1 MKHGFWKKVL
11 PLMLVAAVL
20 LGSSAAYAAAG
31 SSTLGANAGVYV
43 NSSGD
48 VVIDEANVEV
58 AGSVTAENGK
68 ITLEGVKM
76 EYREIG
82 DWGTGS
88 SGSSDEASDEASEE
102 ASEEASDEAASGE
115 ASGSASGES
124 SSSTSSGSLQ
134 TGQSGAILAAG
145 TAGEVTVGGKEDHFT
160 AYDGQEYNTVI
171 ELWADDADVDNALY
185 DGVKRSPLTN
195 NVETY
200 PGIGLEATGAS
211 VTIDN
216 VYVLTQGANRSAL
229 CNSDGMMSGG
239 TTVVRDS
246 TFVSL
251 CDGWIF
257 PAHICLLRGA
267 RTALL
272 TSAGDSYFY
281 NTSIFSDSWGS
292 YSMEAA
298 NGIDNFVIV
307 NGYAECYKGGYG
319 IFTLGMTP
327 ELGYEPNIVRI
338 YGTKML
344 SPQYAWICDDGS
356 NITIASMA
364 DVSDE
369 DMANYDGEITPDM
382 YQTEDG
388 VSFFAGNNN
397 AAVITFDMLADP
409 ILTNTIRIKD
419 AVFTTAAEDLIRADG
434 TACENVMDYY
444 GDSILN
450 NDEIM
455 GGMAFFATGYV
466 KGATFWQ
473 RGSNADITMENV
485 DLRSS
490 TGVVFHSTIDYT
502 NFTAGANMDGKE
514 CLGIQYRLTDMD
526 VKGDFIHEDYQ
537 RKLYLTLD
545 GTSLEGAVNW
555 YTVEQYADNVAA
567 YVDSRWAEAE
577 EMKAA
582 WEAENGA
589 GSSLMGSKEDII
601 GAIVLQDS
609 YDASLA
615 GFELTLENGASWTV
629 TAESTLTKLV
639 VGEGCSVSGTMTVD
653 GVATEIVPGTYEG
666 AIVIAPSGASGEA
679 SAASGE
685 ASASP
690 SGEAS

>member
-1 MKHGFWKKVL
+1 MKKGILKKVL
-11 PLMLVAAVL
+11 PLMLVMTLVLGCTAAF
-20 LGSSAAYAAAG
+20 AAAG

-48 VVIDEANVEV
+48 IVIDDANVEV
-58 AGSVTAENGK
+58 AGSITAENGV
-68 ITLEGVKM
+68 ITFEGVKM

-88 SGSSDEASDEASEE
+88 SSS
-102 ASEEASDEAASGE
+102 ASGE
-115 ASGSASGES
+115 ASGDSSDETSASGEA
-124 SSSTSSGSLQ
+124 STSSGSLQ
-134 TGQSGAILAAG
+134 TGQSGAILAGG
-145 TAGEVTVGGKEDHFT
+145 TTGQLVVGGEEDYFT
-160 AYDGQEYNTVI
+160 APDGNEYNTVI
-171 ELWADDADVDNALY
+171 ELWADDADVDNALM

-195 NVETY
+195 SVETY
-200 PGIGLEATGAS
+200 PGVGLEATGEN

-216 VYVLTQGANRSAL
+216 VYVLTEGANRAAL
-229 CNSDGMMSGG
+229 VTSELSMGFTNS
-239 TTVVRDS
+239 VVTNS
-246 TFVSL
+246 KFVSL
-251 CDGWIF
+251 CEGWIF

-272 TSAGDSYFY
+272 TSGGDSKFY
-281 NTSIFSDSWGS
+281 NTNIYADSWGA

-298 NGIDNFVIV
+298 NGIKNFVIV

-319 IFTLGMTP
+319 LFTLGMTP

-338 YGTKML
+338 YGTKMV

-356 NITIASMA
+356 NVTIASMA
-364 DVSDE
+364 DVTDE

-388 VSFFAGNNN
+388 GSFFAGNNN

-409 ILTNTIRIKD
+409 ILKSTLVLKNS
-419 AVFTTAAEDLIRADG
+419 VFTTAEEDLVREDG
-434 TACENVMDYY
+434 TIALNVMDYY

-455 GGMAFFATGYV
+455 SGMGFFGTGYV

-473 RGSNADITMENV
+473 RGANTDLTMENV

-490 TGVVFHSTIDYT
+490 TGVLFHSTIDYT
-502 NFTAGANMDGKE
+502 NFTAGANMAGQE
-514 CLGIQYRLTDMD
+514 CLGIKYHLIGMD

-537 RKLYLTLD
+537 RKFYLTLD
-545 GTSLEGAVNW
+545 GTTLEGAVNW
-555 YTVEQYADNVAA
+555 YTLEQYGDNVAA
-567 YVDSRWAEAE
+567 YIDSRWAEAE

-589 GSSLMGSKEDII
+589 GSSLLGTQEDIYN
-601 GAIVLQDS
+601 ALVLDES
-609 YDASLA
+609 YDVAL
-615 GFELTLENGASWTV
+615 GGLELTLENGASWIV
-629 TAESTLTKLV
+629 TGDSTLTKLV

-653 GVATEIVPGTYEG
+653 GVATEIAPGTYEG
-666 AIVIAPSGASGEA
+666 AIVITAGAAASASGEASGSASGEA
-679 SAASGE
+679 SAQ
-685 ASASP
+685 P